1 MNRRVFLAGGLAL
14 AGFVRRAW
22 AQLADS
28 SAGSLCPSHTS
39 RHHSCFRGQYSMAA
53 GAVCGRGSG
62 GVAPSAHQRRPV
74 SNSNPIERA
83 VRDVSSRAVPGRSRD
98 RPGTI
103 GSHDP
108 STTLGAGPSTEL
120 GAGRRDDASAVRVR
134 MPRERVRRRGRGRA
148 TVGRNAA
155 RALSVSDR
163 RRSRRHSGNTGDRRG
178 GALRSLIQNHEGR
191 PGFISR
197 Y

>member
-14 AGFVRRAW
+14 AGFVRRAR
-22 AQLADS
+22 AQLANP
-28 SAGSLCPSHTS
+28 AGSLCPSHTS
-39 RHHSCFRGQYSMAA
+39 RHHSCFRSRYSMAA
-53 GAVCGRGSG
+53 GAVCGRGSST
-62 GVAPSAHQRRPV
+62 VAPSAHQRRPF
-74 SNSNPIERA
+74 SNSNSIERA

-108 STTLGAGPSTEL
+108 STTLGT
-120 GAGRRDDASAVRVR
+120 GRRDDASAVRVR
-134 MPRERVRRRGRGRA
+134 MPRERVRCRGRGRA
-148 TVGRNAA
+148 SLGRNAA

-163 RRSRRHSGNTGDRRG
+163 RCSRRHRGNTGDRRG

-191 PGFISR
+191 SGFISR